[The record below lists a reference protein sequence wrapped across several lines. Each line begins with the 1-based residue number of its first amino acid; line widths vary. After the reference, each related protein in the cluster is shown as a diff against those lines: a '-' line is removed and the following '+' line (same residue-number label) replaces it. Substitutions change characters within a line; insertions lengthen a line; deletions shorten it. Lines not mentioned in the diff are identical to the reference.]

1 MEALKKAVAP
11 FGRLTAYLR
20 ESKEE
25 LEKVAWPTRQDTFR
39 YTVLVVGTCV
49 ILAVA
54 IAALD
59 AGLTT
64 GLEWLVAAA
73 RA

>member
-11 FGRLTAYLR
+11 FGQLAAYLR

-25 LEKVAWPTRQDTFR
+25 LEKVSWPSRQDTAR
-39 YTVLVVGTCV
+39 YVALVIGTCV
-49 ILAVA
+49 VVALA

-59 AGLTT
+59 AGLTN
-64 GLEWLVAAA
+64 GLEWLVSTANA
-73 RA
+73 

>member
-11 FGRLTAYLR
+11 FGRLANYLR

-25 LEKVAWPTRQDTFR
+25 LEKVSWPSRQDTAR
-39 YTVLVVGTCV
+39 YTAVVVGACV
-49 ILAVA
+49 LLALA

-59 AGLTT
+59 AGLTA
-64 GLEWLVAAA
+64 GLEWLVATTG
-73 RA
+73 R

>member
-1 MEALKKAVAP
+1 MEALKKAAAP
-11 FGRLTAYLR
+11 FGQLATYLR

-25 LEKVAWPTRQDTFR
+25 LEKVSWPSRQDTVR
-39 YTVLVVGTCV
+39 YVALVIGTCV
-49 ILAVA
+49 VVA
-54 IAALD
+54 LSTAALD
-59 AGLTT
+59 AGLTN